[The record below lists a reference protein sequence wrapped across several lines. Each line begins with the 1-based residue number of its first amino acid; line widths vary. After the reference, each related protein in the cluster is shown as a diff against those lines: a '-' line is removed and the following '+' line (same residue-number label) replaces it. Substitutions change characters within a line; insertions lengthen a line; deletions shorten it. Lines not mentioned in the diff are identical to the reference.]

1 MTYEFEPRA
10 QTSVD
15 VDVNQ
20 GLYQQSAP
28 KLLLDRILHEIAIE
42 RKLWNTLFGLAARI
56 IAQFSYCPNLLTL
69 NILDLQQEVYRTWFP
84 QKRRSFLIIEKYSV
98 SIGKVIQ
105 YKISTLN
112 ILGTGRL

>member
-1 MTYEFEPRA
+1 MNAIPLAR
-10 QTSVD
+10 TSVD

-56 IAQFSYCPNLLTL
+56 IARFSYCPNLLTL
-69 NILDLQQEVYRTWFP
+69 NILDPQQEVYRTWFP
-84 QKRRSFLIIEKYSV
+84 KKDALFSLLKN
-98 SIGKVIQ
+98 IQ
-105 YKISTLN
+105 
-112 ILGTGRL
+112 